1 MMIGQRGEKGL
12 LYVGRPDSDNNSHDM
27 TDDICI
33 ELDYRFY
40 TIL

>member
-1 MMIGQRGEKGL
+1 MFGPGGEKGL
-12 LYVGRPDSDNNSHDM
+12 LHVGWPDSDNNSDDM